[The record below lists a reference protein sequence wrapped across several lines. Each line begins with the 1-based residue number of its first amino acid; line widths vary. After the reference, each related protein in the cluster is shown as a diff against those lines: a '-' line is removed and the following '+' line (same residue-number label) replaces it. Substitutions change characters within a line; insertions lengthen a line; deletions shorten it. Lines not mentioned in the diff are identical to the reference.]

1 MPAIPPPLHSTVGR
15 IYRLHED
22 RRAEERP
29 RGYLGVSELG
39 EPCARR
45 LWYGWRW
52 CGAEAFG
59 GRMLRLFETG
69 NREEARLI
77 AELRAA
83 GLTVDGEQH
92 EVEACGGHV
101 KGHLDLTVLGLV
113 EAPKTWHLGE
123 VKTHNVKSFA
133 DVKAKG
139 VQASKPKHYAQMQG
153 YMGLTGLTR
162 AAYFAICKDT
172 DELLMERVQ
181 FDKDEFARLMARAQL
196 IVDSPEPPPRL
207 SEDPSWYECKFCP
220 HHAQCHQ
227 TTPTCPPPS
236 CRTCAHA
243 TPVPGGAWRCEQW
256 SAEIPVEAQREG
268 CDEHRYIPALVPWLE
283 LAEAG
288 DGNEVTWKSTLNGAT
303 LRQPQYLSREI
314 FAATDKAFLGDPFV
328 ASMKATFGDATR
340 VVATRPVESGDAPRS
355 DLESV
360 YDEGGAGSDQGRA
373 AQPAVGARRGRRG
386 VRELPAR

>member
-29 RGYLGVSELG
+29 RGYLGMSELG
-39 EPCARR
+39 ETCSRR

-101 KGHLDLTVLGLV
+101 KGHLDGAVLGLD
-113 EAPKTWHLGE
+113 EAPKTWHVFE
-123 VKTHNVKSFA
+123 CKTHSAKSFA
-133 DVKAKG
+133 DLKAKG
-139 VQASKPKHYAQMQG
+139 VRDAKPRHFAQVTL
-153 YMGLTGLTR
+153 YMGATGMER

-172 DELLMERVQ
+172 DEIYLERVH
-181 FDKDEFARLMARAQL
+181 FDRGEYARMLQKAQV

-207 SEDPSWYECKFCP
+207 SEDPSWYECRYCP
-220 HHAQCHQ
+220 HQAQCHQ
-227 TTPTCPPPS
+227 PVPTCPPPS
-236 CRTCAHA
+236 CRTCVHS
-243 TPVPGGAWRCEQW
+243 TPVAGGAWRCEHW
-256 SAEIPVEAQREG
+256 SADIPVEAQREG

-288 DGNEVTWKSTLNGAT
+288 DENEVAWKSTLNGAT
-303 LRQPQYLSREI
+303 LRQPQYLSRELY
-314 FAATDKAFLGDPFV
+314 AATDKRFLGDEFV
-328 ASMKATFGDATR
+328 AAMKGVFGDGAR
-340 VVATRPVESGDAPRS
+340 VVATRPVESGEAPRS
-355 DLESV
+355 DLEAV
-360 YDEGGAGSDQGRA
+360 YDEGGAGGDSGRVA
-373 AQPAVGARRGRRG
+373 KPPVGARRGKRG